1 MTDTKTRTDHAVTW
15 AVAHF
20 GELTGVTVPVVLA
33 ATVDPWFLLASGAVA
48 VWWGFHDLRL
58 ARQAKALAATAGQPP
73 AQLTATTTAAPG
85 SGSADH
91 HGESA

>member
-33 ATVDPWFLLASGAVA
+33 ATVDVWFLLAGGAVA

-58 ARQAKALAATAGQPP
+58 ARQAKALAGAGQPP